1 MDKNKQKR
9 ISRLKRHNRIRL
21 KISGNKEVPR
31 LNVYRSL
38 RHIYA
43 QLIDDVSGRT
53 LISSSSLQDADLLEK
68 IQITESEKNGLKGKI
83 LIAKKVGKILAEKA
97 IEKNI
102 RRIVFDKGSYKY
114 HGRVKAFAEGAR
126 EGGLEF

>member
-9 ISRLKRHNRIRL
+9 NSRLKRHSRIRM
-21 KISGNKEVPR
+21 KISGDNEVPR

-43 QLIDDVSGRT
+43 QLIDDVSGKT
-53 LISSSSLQDADLLEK
+53 LVSSSSLQDADKLDK
-68 IQITESEKNGLKGKI
+68 VQVAESEKNGLKGKI
-83 LIAKKVGKILAEKA
+83 LMAKKTGKILAEKA
-97 IEKNI
+97 VEKNI
-102 RRIVFDKGSYKY
+102 KKIVFDKGSYRY